1 MVFFDFL
8 QEHQDLSPQD
18 LIDRGEREQEGSL

>member
-1 MVFFDFL
+1 L